1 MIPIDRADSLQTP
14 DGPPRGNLAPAGGSE
29 PPPVG
34 RVGARFRSNFPK
46 GSYLWSVRNAQ
57 WQALGLKEE
66 DCEKPKIAVVNSS
79 SELASCYSHLDKVA
93 AVVKQAIRDAGAIPF
108 EIRTAAPSDFITGA
122 GARGAYMLGARDLVT
137 NDIEVAVEGAQ
148 LDGMVCL
155 TSCDKTVPGQ
165 LMAAARLNIPTIV
178 VPCGYQASGSYQGHH
193 CDIEE
198 VFIGAMHVVTGAMD
212 LDTVVGMS
220 REAIRSPGVCSGMGT
235 ANSMHIV
242 CEALGLAL
250 PGSAPVAAM
259 SPKMMADVR
268 AAGRRIVELVWADL
282 KPRDILVPGAF
293 ANAVRAVLAVGGSVN
308 CVKHLQAVATEAG
321 SPVDVY
327 ALFEKFAAETPV
339 IAGVRPVGDHTI
351 EAFEAAGGAQ
361 GVLKQLQP
369 LLDTRVLS
377 VSGRTLAEELAAF
390 EARDMQ
396 TIRALDQ
403 PFAKLPAIVVLR
415 GNMCP
420 DTGIVKT
427 GIAVRKTRQF
437 TGPAICYGT
446 SDAAV
451 AAIKSGEIQAGH
463 VVVMRG
469 AGTKGGPA
477 MGGGASRVVFALD
490 GAGLGD
496 SVALLTDGH
505 LSGLVCKGLVVA
517 EISPE
522 AAIGGTLALVRN
534 DDSITVDL
542 DARLCNLNVDAAE
555 IQTRREAWTPPPPMF
570 DTGWLQ
576 IYRRNVSNTARGA
589 VLVQSE
595 SPSSP
600 G

>member
-1 MIPIDRADSLQTP
+1 MTP
-14 DGPPRGNLAPAGGSE
+14 KDKQFFDGPPLEKLTPSGGSE
-29 PPPVG
+29 PHAVG
-34 RVGARFRSNFPK
+34 SVGVRLRSNFPR

-57 WQALGLKEE
+57 WQALGLSEA

-93 AVVKQAIRDAGAIPF
+93 IEVKQAIRDAGAIPF

-122 GARGAYMLGARDLVT
+122 GARGAYMLGARDLIT

-148 LDGMVCL
+148 LDGMVLL

-165 LMAAARLNIPTIV
+165 LMAAARLNIPSIV
-178 VPCGYQASGSYQGHH
+178 VPCGYQASGEYKGHH

-198 VFIGAMHVVTGAMD
+198 VFIGAMHAVTGAMD
-212 LDTVVGMS
+212 VETVIGMS

-242 CEALGLAL
+242 CEALGMAL

-268 AAGRRIVELVWADL
+268 SAGKRIVEMVQADL
-282 KPRDILVPGAF
+282 KPRDILTDGAF

-321 SPVDVY
+321 SKVDVY
-327 ALFEKFAAETPV
+327 AMFENFAAEVPV

-351 EAFEAAGGAQ
+351 EAFEAAGGAR
-361 GVLKQLQP
+361 GVLKQLRP
-369 LLDTRVLS
+369 LLDVNVLS
-377 VSGRTLAEELAAF
+377 VSGKTLGTELDAF
-390 EARDMQ
+390 EARDLS
-396 TIRALDQ
+396 TIRPMNQ

-415 GNMCP
+415 GNLCP

-427 GIAVRKTRQF
+427 GIAERKTRRF
-437 TGPAICYGT
+437 TGKAICYDT

-451 AAIKSGEIQAGH
+451 AAIKSGEIKAGH

-469 AGTKGGPA
+469 AGAKGGPA

-490 GAGLGD
+490 GAKLGD

-522 AAIGGTLALVRN
+522 AAIGGPLALVV
-534 DDSITVDL
+534 DGDTVTIDL
-542 DARLCNLNVDAAE
+542 DKRLCDLEISAE
-555 IQTRREAWTPPPPMF
+555 AMQTRRDAWKPGKPQF
-570 DTGWLQ
+570 DSGWLQ
-576 IYRRNVSNTARGA
+576 IYRRNVSDTAHGA
-589 VLVQSE
+589 VLTRS
-595 SPSSP
+595 
-600 G
+600 